1 MIYHYNDDD
10 DKPIKKVFN
19 NDETAISN
27 LSANES
33 VSFRIVSNIY
43 QDSSRKFPA

>member
-19 NDETAISN
+19 DDEEQCDKHIWAMPANSN
-27 LSANES
+27 TGLPC
-33 VSFRIVSNIY
+33 F
-43 QDSSRKFPA
+43 

>member
-19 NDETAISN
+19 DDEEQCDKHMGNAG
-27 LSANES
+27 
-33 VSFRIVSNIY
+33 
-43 QDSSRKFPA
+43 Q